1 LPPGICAINGF
12 SCHRLEDKTIH
23 LVDFRRA
30 CEKSP
35 MAKTKIK
42 SETANIYAVV
52 GSDEAEVKHVAAEL
66 AQKLVPDD
74 AGDFGLEVID
84 GVADNADQAAGRIRS
99 AIEAL
104 QTLPFFGSTK
114 VVWLKNANFLGDDVK
129 ARSTAVQTALEE
141 LSVLIDGGF
150 GSEVTLLIS
159 ATEVDK
165 RRSFYKTLV
174 KRAELQVFDRL
185 DSGRAGWEEQATEI
199 VLGRAKK
206 RKLEFDEAALELFV
220 LLTGGDTRQIDNELE
235 KIDTFLGKDRAVR
248 VELVRELVPLSRAG
262 VIFEL
267 SNALS
272 ARDLELALTLVRR
285 LLEQGEKAV
294 GILLAAIVPTIRN
307 LLLAKDLME
316 QHGIRRSQSPFQ
328 FIAAMNRL
336 PAKATEHLPR
346 KKDGSINAYGLAI
359 AAHANSSNGVA
370 MQGFP
375 LGGQTKI
382 AYTQDPNLAALE
394 VTDFETGGRRSTTSF
409 FNGSKPEYPRRMHFI
424 QGSDAH
430 SLETEQADSANK
442 LTGTSSVPLPAT
454 LKGVVQITLPTGTV
468 APSSA

>member
-1 LPPGICAINGF
+1 MP
-12 SCHRLEDKTIH
+12 
-23 LVDFRRA
+23 
-30 CEKSP
+30 
-35 MAKTKIK
+35 KTKTK

-84 GVADNADQAAGRIRS
+84 GVADNADQAAARIRS

-104 QTLPFFGSTK
+104 QTMPFFGSTK

-141 LSVLIDGGF
+141 LSALIDSGF

-165 RRSFYKTLV
+165 RRSFYKMLV
-174 KRAELQVFDRL
+174 KRTEIQVFDRL
-185 DSGRAGWEEQATEI
+185 DSARAGWEEQATEI
-199 VLGRAKK
+199 VLGHAKK

-235 KIDTFLGKDRAVR
+235 KIDVYCSTGVPPAEFKGAGKMPTIPTAKMAVPR
-248 VELVRELVPLSRAG
+248 VTAELVRELVPLSRAG

-272 ARDLELALTLVRR
+272 VRDLKLALTLVRR

-307 LLLAKDLME
+307 LLLAKDLMD
-316 QHGIRRSQSPFQ
+316 QHDIRRPHSPFQ

-359 AAHANSSNGVA
+359 AAQHANQFDSSELMEA
-370 MQGFP
+370 MRACLDANVKLVTTQLDHELILTEVVVKL
-375 LGGQTKI
+375 LGDK
-382 AYTQDPNLAALE
+382 E
-394 VTDFETGGRRSTTSF
+394 
-409 FNGSKPEYPRRMHFI
+409 
-424 QGSDAH
+424 
-430 SLETEQADSANK
+430 
-442 LTGTSSVPLPAT
+442 
-454 LKGVVQITLPTGTV
+454 
-468 APSSA
+468 